1 MLISDWSSDVC
12 SSDLH
17 NGTHLDAPYHYASTM
32 DHGRRAITIDEVP
45 LEWCL
50 QPAVKLDFTTFDD
63 GYVVTADDVQAEL
76 DRIDHELAPLEI
88 VVLNTRAGK
97 RYGHEDYMTRGCGM
111 GYEATMFLLERGVRL
126 TGPDGWSWDA
136 LSSHPATRCADQHD
150 PFLIWDCHNN
160 ATTPHER
167 T

>member
-1 MLISDWSSDVC
+1 
-12 SSDLH
+12 
-17 NGTHLDAPYHYASTM
+17 M

-50 QPAVKLDFTTFDD
+50 QPAVKLDFTTFDA

-88 VVLNTRAGK
+88 VVINTRAGK

-111 GYEATMFLLERGVRL
+111 GDRREECRAGKEGV
-126 TGPDGWSWDA
+126 S
-136 LSSHPATRCADQHD
+136 RCRYRRSRDH
-150 PFLIWDCHNN
+150 
-160 ATTPHER
+160 
-167 T
+167 